1 MRLKRRIFFVINV
14 SEKGYLSVEKIDKVF
29 LLVKNHISDYF
40 QNFGKFFKRV
50 LLLFTQDYVE
60 TAMFILFCTII
71 TAATTS
77 LLKKLLIKAM
87 MLVSGVTYIAPVN
100 LKQVL
105 FNPLSIL
112 MMLVFAVIVTLMS
125 LFEIAG
131 LLHTFSVA
139 QAGCETNLTCMFMA
153 GFRACKKALNPRNWP
168 IMLFILVLFPL
179 TKILPL
185 SGSTFKLILPGF
197 VNQTI
202 DYTKWL
208 NVLYYVLYWV
218 LMLFLVIY
226 LFSINNFVLR
236 KESFFKSCTKSRK
249 LCKGH
254 VVEVLLNLLI
264 LTAILN
270 FAINSVSSII
280 VVNWEE
286 LMSFMRRTGNVVA
299 KSEAVGTYTYA
310 LRQILKSFVSPAIN
324 NAALTVLF
332 YKFLDDKTKKET
344 VSSEVHELKEYSM
357 KRTVAF
363 VVSLAVVS
371 LVIVGVITYRYAY
384 LFESVDRPLVCA
396 HRGDNVNAPENTMPA
411 FELAA
416 SENLKWIEL
425 DVHQTSDGV
434 IVCNHDS
441 TIKRVTGRNIAIH
454 DITYEDL
461 SKIELGSWMPGEYE
475 HVKIATLREALELA
489 KENGMSVQVE
499 LKGHPDDKNFE
510 ENVLEVINSTGMH
523 DDVMV
528 ICQDASRLERIMELD
543 PTITKGYCMVIAVGD
558 LNDIEYTDNITI
570 EESYVTP
577 ELVRAMHEKGI
588 KVFCWTVDLD
598 DTVQYLVSCD
608 VDVIGTDNPMLINN
622 ALDKADYSGGL
633 SRACHILMHMI
644 ANMDK

>member
-1 MRLKRRIFFVINV
+1 M
-14 SEKGYLSVEKIDKVF
+14 EKIDKVF
-29 LLVKNHISDYF
+29 AILKRHVADYF
-40 QNFGKFFKRV
+40 QGFGHFFKRV

-60 TAMFILFCTII
+60 TALFILFCTII
-71 TAATTS
+71 TASATS
-77 LLKKLLIKAM
+77 ILKKLLVKAM

-112 MMLVFAVIVTLMS
+112 MMLIFAVIVTLMS

-153 GFRACKKALNPRNWP
+153 GFRACKKALHPRNWP
-168 IMLFILVLFPL
+168 IMIFILVLFPL
-179 TKILPL
+179 TKLLPL

-208 NVLYYVLYWV
+208 NVLYIVLYWV
-218 LMLFLVIY
+218 LILFLAVYI
-226 LFSINNFVLR
+226 FSVNGFVLQ
-236 KESFFKSCTKSRK
+236 KDSFFKSCSKSRK

-254 VVEVLLNLLI
+254 VIEVLLNMFI
-264 LTAILN
+264 LTLILN
-270 FAINSVSSII
+270 FAINSVSSIL
-280 VVNWEE
+280 VVNSEE
-286 LMSFMRRTGNVVA
+286 LMSFLRRTGNVVA

-310 LRQILKSFVSPAIN
+310 LRQILKSFLSPAIN

-344 VSSEVHELKEYSM
+344 VSNEVHQLKQYSM

-363 VVSLAVVS
+363 VVSLAVLS
-371 LVIVGVITYRYAY
+371 LIIIGAMTYRYSY

-441 TIKRVTGRNIAIH
+441 TIKRVTGRNLAIH
-454 DITYEDL
+454 DVTYEEL
-461 SKIELGSWMPGEYE
+461 SRIELGPWMPGEYE
-475 HVKIATLREALELA
+475 HVHICTLREALELA
-489 KENGMSVQVE
+489 KENDMNVQVE
-499 LKGHPDDKNFE
+499 LKGHADDKNFE
-510 ENVLEVINSTGMH
+510 ENVLAVINETGMH
-523 DDVMV
+523 DNVMV
-528 ICQDASRLERIMELD
+528 ICQDASRLQRIMELD

-633 SRACHILMHMI
+633 ARAAHILMHMI

>member
-1 MRLKRRIFFVINV
+1 M
-14 SEKGYLSVEKIDKVF
+14 EKIDKVF
-29 LLVKNHISDYF
+29 MMLKRRVAEYF
-40 QNFGKFFKRV
+40 QGFGHFFKRV

-60 TAMFILFCTII
+60 TALFLLFCTII
-71 TAATTS
+71 TAASTS
-77 LLKKLLIKAM
+77 LLKKLLVKAM
-87 MLVSGVTYIAPVN
+87 MWVSGVTYIAPVN
-100 LKQVL
+100 LRQVL
-105 FNPLSIL
+105 LNPLSII
-112 MMLVFAVIVTLMS
+112 MMLIFAVIVTLMS

-139 QAGCETNLTCMFMA
+139 QAGRETNLTCMFMA
-153 GFRACKKALNPRNWP
+153 GFRACWKALNPRNWP
-168 IMLFILVLFPL
+168 IMIFILVLFPL
-179 TKILPL
+179 TKLLPL

-208 NVLYYVLYWV
+208 NVLYIVLYWV
-218 LMLFLVIY
+218 LILFLAVYI
-226 LFSINNFVLR
+226 FSVNGFVLQ
-236 KESFFKSCTKSRK
+236 KESFFKSCSKSRK

-254 VVEVLLNLLI
+254 VIEVLLNMFL

-270 FAINSVSSII
+270 FAINSVSSIL
-280 VVNWEE
+280 VVNGEE

-310 LRQILKSFVSPAIN
+310 LRQILKSFLSPAIN

-344 VSSEVHELKEYSM
+344 VSGEVHKLKEYSM

-371 LVIVGVITYRYAY
+371 LGIIGFMTYRYSY

-425 DVHQTSDGV
+425 DVHQTKDGV

-454 DITYEDL
+454 DATYEEL
-461 SKIELGSWMPGEYE
+461 SKIELGPWMPGEYE
-475 HVKIATLREALELA
+475 HVHICTLREALELA
-489 KENGMSVQVE
+489 KENDMNVQVE
-499 LKGHPDDKNFE
+499 LKGHASDKNFE
-510 ENVLEVINSTGMH
+510 ENVIAVINETGMH
-523 DDVMV
+523 DNVM
-528 ICQDASRLERIMELD
+528 IIAQDASRLQRVMEID

-558 LNDIEYTDNITI
+558 LYDIEYTDNITI

-633 SRACHILMHMI
+633 SRAAHILMHMI

>member
-1 MRLKRRIFFVINV
+1 MKRRIFIHIDRFPGKVIRM
-14 SEKGYLSVEKIDKVF
+14 EKIDKVF
-29 LLVKNHISDYF
+29 LILRRRITEYF
-40 QNFGKFFKRV
+40 QGFGRFFKRV

-60 TAMFILFCTII
+60 TALFILFCTII

-77 LLKKLLIKAM
+77 ILKKLLVKAM

-105 FNPLSIL
+105 LNPLSII
-112 MMLVFAVIVTLMS
+112 MMLLFAVIVTLMS

-139 QAGCETNLTCMFMA
+139 QAGRETNLTCMFMA
-153 GFRACKKALNPRNWP
+153 GFRACWKALNPRNWP
-168 IMLFILVLFPL
+168 IMVFILVLVPL
-179 TKILPL
+179 TKLLPL

-218 LMLFLVIY
+218 LILFLAVYI
-226 LFSINNFVLR
+226 FSINGFVLQ
-236 KESFFKSCTKSRK
+236 KESFFKSCSKSRK

-254 VVEVLLNLLI
+254 VIEVLLNMFLL
-264 LTAILN
+264 TVILN
-270 FAINSVSSII
+270 FVINSVSSII
-280 VVNWEE
+280 VVNGEE

-310 LRQILKSFVSPAIN
+310 LRQVLKSFLSPAIN

-371 LVIVGVITYRYAY
+371 LAIIGVMTYRYSY

-441 TIKRVTGRNIAIH
+441 TIKRVTGRNLAIH
-454 DITYEDL
+454 DVTYEDL
-461 SKIELGSWMPGEYE
+461 SKIELGPWMPGEYE
-475 HVKIATLREALELA
+475 HVHICTLREALELA
-489 KENGMSVQVE
+489 KENDMNVQVE
-499 LKGHPDDKNFE
+499 LKGHPADKNFE
-510 ENVLEVINSTGMH
+510 ENVIKVINETGMH
-523 DDVMV
+523 DNVM
-528 ICQDASRLERIMELD
+528 IIAQDASRLMRVMEID

-570 EESYVTP
+570 EETYVTP

-633 SRACHILMHMI
+633 SRAAHILMHMI

>member
-1 MRLKRRIFFVINV
+1 M
-14 SEKGYLSVEKIDKVF
+14 EKIDKVF
-29 LLVKNHISDYF
+29 LILRRRITEYF
-40 QNFGKFFKRV
+40 QGFGRFFKRV

-60 TAMFILFCTII
+60 TALFILFCTII

-77 LLKKLLIKAM
+77 ILKKLLVKAM

-105 FNPLSIL
+105 FNPLSII
-112 MMLVFAVIVTLMS
+112 MMLLFAVIVTLMS

-139 QAGCETNLTCMFMA
+139 QAGRETNLTCMFMA
-153 GFRACKKALNPRNWP
+153 GFRACWKALNPRNWP
-168 IMLFILVLFPL
+168 IMVFILVLVPL
-179 TKILPL
+179 TKLLPL

-218 LMLFLVIY
+218 LILFLAVYI
-226 LFSINNFVLR
+226 FSINGFVLQ
-236 KESFFKSCTKSRK
+236 KESFFKSCSKSRK

-254 VVEVLLNLLI
+254 VIEVLLNMFLLTI
-264 LTAILN
+264 ILN

-280 VVNWEE
+280 VVNGEE

-310 LRQILKSFVSPAIN
+310 LRQVLKSFLSPAIN

-371 LVIVGVITYRYAY
+371 LAIIGVMTYRYSY

-441 TIKRVTGRNIAIH
+441 TIKRVTGRNLAIH
-454 DITYEDL
+454 DVTYEDL
-461 SKIELGSWMPGEYE
+461 SKIELGPWMPGEYE
-475 HVKIATLREALELA
+475 HVHICTLREALELA
-489 KENGMSVQVE
+489 KENDMNVQVE
-499 LKGHPDDKNFE
+499 LKGHPADKNFE
-510 ENVLEVINSTGMH
+510 ENVIKVINETGMH
-523 DDVMV
+523 DNVM
-528 ICQDASRLERIMELD
+528 IIAQDASRLMRVMEID

-570 EESYVTP
+570 EETYVTP

-633 SRACHILMHMI
+633 SRAAHILMHMI

>member
-1 MRLKRRIFFVINV
+1 M
-14 SEKGYLSVEKIDKVF
+14 EKIDKVF
-29 LLVKNHISDYF
+29 LLLRKRIVEYF
-40 QNFGKFFKRV
+40 QGFGRFFKRV

-60 TAMFILFCTII
+60 TALFILFCTII

-77 LLKKLLIKAM
+77 LLKKLLVKAM

-100 LKQVL
+100 LTHVL
-105 FNPLSIL
+105 LNPLSII
-112 MMLVFAVIVTLMS
+112 MMLIFAVVVTLLS

-139 QAGCETNLTCMFMA
+139 QAGYETNLTCMFMA
-153 GFRACKKALNPRNWP
+153 GFRACRKALNPRNWP
-168 IMLFILVLFPL
+168 IMVFILVLVPL
-179 TKILPL
+179 TKLLPL

-218 LMLFLVIY
+218 LILFLAVYI
-226 LFSINNFVLR
+226 FSINGFVLQ
-236 KESFFKSCTKSRK
+236 KESFFKSCSKSRR

-254 VVEVLLNLLI
+254 VIEVIFNMFLL
-264 LTAILN
+264 TVILN
-270 FAINSVSSII
+270 FTINSISSIL
-280 VVNWEE
+280 VVNGEE
-286 LMSFMRRTGNVVA
+286 LMSFVRRTGNVVA

-310 LRQILKSFVSPAIN
+310 LRQILKSFLSPAIN

-344 VSSEVHELKEYSM
+344 VSGEVRELKQFSM

-363 VVSLAVVS
+363 VVSLAVAS
-371 LVIVGVITYRYAY
+371 GAIIGFMIYRYSY

-441 TIKRVTGRNIAIH
+441 TIKRVTGRNLAIH
-454 DITYEDL
+454 DVTYEDL
-461 SKIELGSWMPGEYE
+461 SKIELGPWMPGEYE
-475 HVKIATLREALELA
+475 HVHICTLREALELA
-489 KENGMSVQVE
+489 KENDMNVQVE
-499 LKGHPDDKNFE
+499 LEGHPDDKNFE
-510 ENVLEVINSTGMH
+510 ENVISVINETGMH
-523 DDVMV
+523 DNVM
-528 ICQDASRLERIMELD
+528 IIAQDASRLMRVMEID

-570 EESYVTP
+570 EETYVTP

-633 SRACHILMHMI
+633 SRAAHILMHMI

>member
-1 MRLKRRIFFVINV
+1 M
-14 SEKGYLSVEKIDKVF
+14 EKIDKVF
-29 LLVKNHISDYF
+29 LILRRRIAEYF
-40 QNFGKFFKRV
+40 QGFGRFFKRV

-60 TAMFILFCTII
+60 TALFILFCTII

-77 LLKKLLIKAM
+77 ILKKLLVKGM

-105 FNPLSIL
+105 LNPLSII
-112 MMLVFAVIVTLMS
+112 MMLLFAVIVTLMS

-139 QAGCETNLTCMFMA
+139 QAGRETNLTCMFMA
-153 GFRACKKALNPRNWP
+153 GFRACWKALNPRNWP
-168 IMLFILVLFPL
+168 IMVFILVLVPL
-179 TKILPL
+179 TKLLPL

-218 LMLFLVIY
+218 LILFLAVYI
-226 LFSINNFVLR
+226 FSINGFVLQ
-236 KESFFKSCTKSRK
+236 KESFFKSCSKSRK

-254 VVEVLLNLLI
+254 VIEVLLNMFLL
-264 LTAILN
+264 TVILN

-280 VVNWEE
+280 VVNGEE

-310 LRQILKSFVSPAIN
+310 LRQVLKSFLSPAIN

-332 YKFLDDKTKKET
+332 YKFLDDKTMKET
-344 VSSEVHELKEYSM
+344 VSSEVRELKQFSM

-371 LVIVGVITYRYAY
+371 LAIIGVMTYRYSY

-441 TIKRVTGRNIAIH
+441 TVKRVTGRNLAIH
-454 DITYEDL
+454 DVTYEDL
-461 SKIELGSWMPGEYE
+461 SKIELGPWMPGEYE
-475 HVKIATLREALELA
+475 HVHICTLKEALELA
-489 KENGMSVQVE
+489 KENDMNVQVE
-499 LKGHPDDKNFE
+499 LKGHPADKNFE
-510 ENVLEVINSTGMH
+510 ENVIKVINETGMH
-523 DDVMV
+523 DNVM
-528 ICQDASRLERIMELD
+528 IIAQDASRLMRVMEID

-570 EESYVTP
+570 EETYVTP

-633 SRACHILMHMI
+633 SRIAHILMHMI

>member
-1 MRLKRRIFFVINV
+1 M
-14 SEKGYLSVEKIDKVF
+14 EKIDKVF
-29 LLVKNHISDYF
+29 MILKRRVAELF
-40 QNFGKFFKRV
+40 QSFGQFFKRV

-60 TAMFILFCTII
+60 TALFIIFCTII
-71 TAATTS
+71 NAAATS
-77 LLKKLLIKAM
+77 LLKKLLVKAM
-87 MLVSGVTYIAPVN
+87 MLVSGETYIAPVN
-100 LKQVL
+100 LNKVL
-105 FNPLSIL
+105 LNPLSIL
-112 MMLVFAVIVTLMS
+112 MMLIFAVIVTLMS

-153 GFRACKKALNPRNWP
+153 GFRACWKALNPRNWP
-168 IMLFILVLFPL
+168 IMIFILVLFPL
-179 TKILPL
+179 TKLLPL
-185 SGSTFKLILPGF
+185 SGSTFKLVLPGF

-208 NVLYYVLYWV
+208 NILYIVLYWV
-218 LMLFLVIY
+218 LILFLAVYI
-226 LFSINNFVLR
+226 FSVNGFVLQ
-236 KESFFKSCTKSRK
+236 KESFFKSCSKSRK

-254 VVEVLLNLLI
+254 VIEVLFNMFLLTI
-264 LTAILN
+264 ILN
-270 FAINSVSSII
+270 FAINSISSIL
-280 VVNWEE
+280 VVNGEE
-286 LMSFMRRTGNVVA
+286 LMSFVRRTGNVVA

-310 LRQILKSFVSPAIN
+310 LRQVLKSFLSPAIN

-344 VSSEVHELKEYSM
+344 VSSEVHQLKNFSM
-357 KRTVAF
+357 KRTIAF
-363 VVSLAVVS
+363 VVSLAIVS
-371 LVIVGVITYRYAY
+371 LGIIGFMTYRYSY

-441 TIKRVTGRNIAIH
+441 TIKRVTGRNLAIH
-454 DITYEDL
+454 DVKYEDL
-461 SKIELGSWMPGEYE
+461 SKIELGPWMPGEYE
-475 HVKIATLREALELA
+475 HVHICTLREALELA
-489 KENGMSVQVE
+489 KENDMNVQVE
-499 LKGHPDDKNFE
+499 LKGHPADKNFE
-510 ENVLEVINSTGMH
+510 ENVLAVINETGMH
-523 DDVMV
+523 DNVMV
-528 ICQDASRLERIMELD
+528 IAQDASRLKRIMELD

-577 ELVRAMHEKGI
+577 ELVRAMHEQGI

-633 SRACHILMHMI
+633 SRAVHILMHMI
-644 ANMDK
+644 ATMDK

>member
-1 MRLKRRIFFVINV
+1 M
-14 SEKGYLSVEKIDKVF
+14 EKIDKVF
-29 LLVKNHISDYF
+29 LLLKNRIVEYF
-40 QNFGKFFKRV
+40 QGFGRFFKRV

-60 TAMFILFCTII
+60 TALFILFCTII

-77 LLKKLLIKAM
+77 ILKRLLVKAM

-100 LKQVL
+100 LTHVL
-105 FNPLSIL
+105 LNPLSII
-112 MMLVFAVIVTLMS
+112 MMLIFAVVVTLLS

-139 QAGCETNLTCMFMA
+139 QAGYETNLTCMFMA
-153 GFRACKKALNPRNWP
+153 GFRACRKALNPRNWP
-168 IMLFILVLFPL
+168 IMVFILVLVPL
-179 TKILPL
+179 TKLLPL

-218 LMLFLVIY
+218 LILFLAVYI
-226 LFSINNFVLR
+226 FSINGFVLQ
-236 KESFFKSCTKSRK
+236 KESFFKSCSKSRK

-254 VVEVLLNLLI
+254 VIEVIFNMFLL
-264 LTAILN
+264 TVILN
-270 FAINSVSSII
+270 FTINSISSIL
-280 VVNWEE
+280 VVNGEE
-286 LMSFMRRTGNVVA
+286 LMSFVRRTGNVVA

-310 LRQILKSFVSPAIN
+310 LRQILKSFLSPAIN

-332 YKFLDDKTKKET
+332 YKFMDDKTKKET
-344 VSSEVHELKEYSM
+344 VSAEVRELKHFSM

-371 LVIVGVITYRYAY
+371 VAIIGVMTYRYSY

-441 TIKRVTGRNIAIH
+441 TIKRVTGRNLAIH
-454 DITYEDL
+454 DVTYEDL
-461 SKIELGSWMPGEYE
+461 SKIELGPWMPGEYE
-475 HVKIATLREALELA
+475 HVHICTLREALELA
-489 KENGMSVQVE
+489 KENDMNVQVE
-499 LKGHPDDKNFE
+499 LKGHPADKNFE
-510 ENVLEVINSTGMH
+510 ENVINVINETGMH
-523 DDVMV
+523 DNVM
-528 ICQDASRLERIMELD
+528 IIAQDASRLMRVMEID

-570 EESYVTP
+570 EETYVTP

-633 SRACHILMHMI
+633 SRIAHILMHMI

>member
-1 MRLKRRIFFVINV
+1 M
-14 SEKGYLSVEKIDKVF
+14 EKIDKVF
-29 LLVKNHISDYF
+29 LILRRSIAEYF
-40 QNFGKFFKRV
+40 QGFGRFFKRV

-60 TAMFILFCTII
+60 TALFILFCTII

-77 LLKKLLIKAM
+77 ILKKLLVKAM

-105 FNPLSIL
+105 LNPLSII
-112 MMLVFAVIVTLMS
+112 MMLLFAVIVTLMS

-139 QAGCETNLTCMFMA
+139 QAGRETNLTCMFMA
-153 GFRACKKALNPRNWP
+153 GFRACWKALNPRNWQ
-168 IMLFILVLFPL
+168 IMVFILVLVPL
-179 TKILPL
+179 TKLLPL

-218 LMLFLVIY
+218 LILFLAVYI
-226 LFSINNFVLR
+226 FSINGFVLQ
-236 KESFFKSCTKSRK
+236 KESFFKSCSKSRK

-254 VVEVLLNLLI
+254 VIEVLLNMFLL
-264 LTAILN
+264 TVILN

-280 VVNWEE
+280 VVNGEE

-310 LRQILKSFVSPAIN
+310 LRQVLKSFLSPAIN

-371 LVIVGVITYRYAY
+371 LAIIGVMTYRYSY

-441 TIKRVTGRNIAIH
+441 TIKRVTGRNLAIH
-454 DITYEDL
+454 DVTYEDL
-461 SKIELGSWMPGEYE
+461 SKIELGPWMPGEYE
-475 HVKIATLREALELA
+475 HVHICTLREALELA
-489 KENGMSVQVE
+489 KENDMNVQVE
-499 LKGHPDDKNFE
+499 LKGHPADKNFE
-510 ENVLEVINSTGMH
+510 ENVIKVINETGMH
-523 DDVMV
+523 DNVM
-528 ICQDASRLERIMELD
+528 IIAQDASRLMRVMEID

-570 EESYVTP
+570 EETYVTP

-633 SRACHILMHMI
+633 SRAAHILMHMI

>member
-1 MRLKRRIFFVINV
+1 M
-14 SEKGYLSVEKIDKVF
+14 EKIDKVF
-29 LLVKNHISDYF
+29 LILRRRITEYF
-40 QNFGKFFKRV
+40 QGFGRFFKRV

-60 TAMFILFCTII
+60 TALFILFCTII

-77 LLKKLLIKAM
+77 ILKKLLVKAM

-105 FNPLSIL
+105 LNPLSII
-112 MMLVFAVIVTLMS
+112 MMLLFAVIVTLMS

-139 QAGCETNLTCMFMA
+139 RAGRETNLTCMFMA
-153 GFRACKKALNPRNWP
+153 GFRACWKALNPRNWP
-168 IMLFILVLFPL
+168 IMVFILVLVPL
-179 TKILPL
+179 TKLLPL

-218 LMLFLVIY
+218 LILFLAVYI
-226 LFSINNFVLR
+226 FSINGFVLQ
-236 KESFFKSCTKSRK
+236 KESFFKSCSKSRK

-254 VVEVLLNLLI
+254 VIEVLLNMFLL
-264 LTAILN
+264 TVILN
-270 FAINSVSSII
+270 FVINSVSSII
-280 VVNWEE
+280 VVNGEE

-310 LRQILKSFVSPAIN
+310 LRQVLKSFLSPAIN

-371 LVIVGVITYRYAY
+371 LAIIGVMTYRYSY

-441 TIKRVTGRNIAIH
+441 TIKRVTGRNLAIH
-454 DITYEDL
+454 DVTYEDL
-461 SKIELGSWMPGEYE
+461 SKIELGPWMPGEYE
-475 HVKIATLREALELA
+475 HVHICTLREALELA
-489 KENGMSVQVE
+489 KENDMNVQVE
-499 LKGHPDDKNFE
+499 LKGHPADKNFE
-510 ENVLEVINSTGMH
+510 ENVIKVINETGMH
-523 DDVMV
+523 DNVM
-528 ICQDASRLERIMELD
+528 IIAQDASRLMRVMEID

-570 EESYVTP
+570 EETYVTP

-633 SRACHILMHMI
+633 SRAAHILMHMI

>member
-1 MRLKRRIFFVINV
+1 MKRRIFIHIDRFPG
-14 SEKGYLSVEKIDKVF
+14 KGIRMEKIDKVF
-29 LLVKNHISDYF
+29 LILRRRITEYF
-40 QNFGKFFKRV
+40 QGFGRFFKRV

-60 TAMFILFCTII
+60 TALFILFCTII

-77 LLKKLLIKAM
+77 ILKKLLVKAM

-105 FNPLSIL
+105 LNPLSII
-112 MMLVFAVIVTLMS
+112 MMLLFAVIVTLMS

-139 QAGCETNLTCMFMA
+139 QAGRETNLTCMFMA
-153 GFRACKKALNPRNWP
+153 GFRACWKALNPRNWP
-168 IMLFILVLFPL
+168 IMVFILVLVPL
-179 TKILPL
+179 TKLLPL

-208 NVLYYVLYWV
+208 NILYYVLYWV
-218 LMLFLVIY
+218 LILFLAVYI
-226 LFSINNFVLR
+226 FSINGFVLQ
-236 KESFFKSCTKSRK
+236 KESFFKSCSKSRK

-254 VVEVLLNLLI
+254 VIEVLLNMFLL
-264 LTAILN
+264 TVILN

-280 VVNWEE
+280 VVNGEE

-310 LRQILKSFVSPAIN
+310 LRQVLKSFLSPAIN

-371 LVIVGVITYRYAY
+371 LAIIGVMTYRYSY

-441 TIKRVTGRNIAIH
+441 TIKRVTGRNLAIH
-454 DITYEDL
+454 DVTYEDL
-461 SKIELGSWMPGEYE
+461 SKIELGPWMPGEYE
-475 HVKIATLREALELA
+475 HVHICTLREALELA
-489 KENGMSVQVE
+489 KENDMNVQVE
-499 LKGHPDDKNFE
+499 LKGHPADKNFE
-510 ENVLEVINSTGMH
+510 ENVIKVINETGMH
-523 DDVMV
+523 DNVM
-528 ICQDASRLERIMELD
+528 IIAQDASRLMRVMEID

-570 EESYVTP
+570 EETYVTP

-633 SRACHILMHMI
+633 SRAAHILMHMI

>member
-1 MRLKRRIFFVINV
+1 M
-14 SEKGYLSVEKIDKVF
+14 EKIDKVF
-29 LLVKNHISDYF
+29 AILKRRVAEYF
-40 QNFGKFFKRV
+40 QGFGHFFKRV

-60 TAMFILFCTII
+60 TALFILFCTII
-71 TAATTS
+71 TASATS
-77 LLKKLLIKAM
+77 ILKKLLVKAM

-105 FNPLSIL
+105 LNPLSIL

-153 GFRACKKALNPRNWP
+153 GFRACKKALHPRNWP
-168 IMLFILVLFPL
+168 IMIFILVLFPL
-179 TKILPL
+179 TKLLPL

-208 NVLYYVLYWV
+208 NVLYIVLYWV
-218 LMLFLVIY
+218 LILFLAVYI
-226 LFSINNFVLR
+226 FSVNGFVLQ
-236 KESFFKSCTKSRK
+236 KDSFFKSCSKSRK

-254 VVEVLLNLLI
+254 VIEVLLNMFI
-264 LTAILN
+264 LTLILN
-270 FAINSVSSII
+270 FAINSVSSIL
-280 VVNWEE
+280 VVNSEE
-286 LMSFMRRTGNVVA
+286 LMSFLRRTGNVVA

-310 LRQILKSFVSPAIN
+310 LRQILKSFLSPAIN

-344 VSSEVHELKEYSM
+344 VSNEVHQLKQYSM

-363 VVSLAVVS
+363 VVSLAVLS
-371 LVIVGVITYRYAY
+371 IIIIGAMTYRYSY

-441 TIKRVTGRNIAIH
+441 TIKRVTGRNLAIH
-454 DITYEDL
+454 DITYEEL
-461 SKIELGSWMPGEYE
+461 SRIELGPWMPGEYE
-475 HVKIATLREALELA
+475 HVHICTLREALELA
-489 KENGMSVQVE
+489 KENDMNVQVE
-499 LKGHPDDKNFE
+499 LKGHADDKNFE
-510 ENVLEVINSTGMH
+510 ENVLAVINETGMH

-528 ICQDASRLERIMELD
+528 ICQDASRLQRIMELD

-633 SRACHILMHMI
+633 ARAAHILMHMI

>member
-1 MRLKRRIFFVINV
+1 M
-14 SEKGYLSVEKIDKVF
+14 EKIDKVF
-29 LLVKNHISDYF
+29 AILKRRVAEYF
-40 QNFGKFFKRV
+40 QGFGHFFKRV

-60 TAMFILFCTII
+60 TALFILFCTII
-71 TAATTS
+71 TASATS
-77 LLKKLLIKAM
+77 ILKKLLVKAM

-105 FNPLSIL
+105 LNPLSIL
-112 MMLVFAVIVTLMS
+112 MMLIFAVIVTLMS

-153 GFRACKKALNPRNWP
+153 GFRACKKALHPRNWP
-168 IMLFILVLFPL
+168 IMIFILVLFPL
-179 TKILPL
+179 TKLLPL

-208 NVLYYVLYWV
+208 NVLYIVLYWV
-218 LMLFLVIY
+218 LILFLAVYI
-226 LFSINNFVLR
+226 FSVNGFVLQ
-236 KESFFKSCTKSRK
+236 KDSFFKSCSKSRK

-254 VVEVLLNLLI
+254 VIEVLLNMFI
-264 LTAILN
+264 LTLILN
-270 FAINSVSSII
+270 FAINSVSSIL
-280 VVNWEE
+280 VVNSEE
-286 LMSFMRRTGNVVA
+286 LMSFLRRTGNVVA

-310 LRQILKSFVSPAIN
+310 LRQILKSFLSPAIN

-344 VSSEVHELKEYSM
+344 VSNEVHQLKQYSM

-363 VVSLAVVS
+363 VVSLAVLS
-371 LVIVGVITYRYAY
+371 LIIIGAMTYRYSY

-441 TIKRVTGRNIAIH
+441 TIKRVTGRNLAIH
-454 DITYEDL
+454 DITYEEL
-461 SKIELGSWMPGEYE
+461 SRIELGPWMPGEYE
-475 HVKIATLREALELA
+475 HVHICTLREALELA
-489 KENGMSVQVE
+489 KENDMNVQVE
-499 LKGHPDDKNFE
+499 LKGHADDKNFE
-510 ENVLEVINSTGMH
+510 ENVLAVINETGMH

-528 ICQDASRLERIMELD
+528 ICQDASRLQRIMELD

-633 SRACHILMHMI
+633 ARAAHILMHMI

>member
-1 MRLKRRIFFVINV
+1 MKRRIFIHIDRFPG
-14 SEKGYLSVEKIDKVF
+14 KGIRMEKIDKVF
-29 LLVKNHISDYF
+29 LILRRRITEYF
-40 QNFGKFFKRV
+40 QGFGRFFKRV

-60 TAMFILFCTII
+60 TALFILFCTII

-77 LLKKLLIKAM
+77 ILKKLLVKAM

-105 FNPLSIL
+105 LNPLSII
-112 MMLVFAVIVTLMS
+112 MMLLFAVIVTLMS

-139 QAGCETNLTCMFMA
+139 QAGRETNLTCMFMA
-153 GFRACKKALNPRNWP
+153 GFRACWKALNPRNWP
-168 IMLFILVLFPL
+168 IMVFILVLVPL
-179 TKILPL
+179 TKLLPL

-218 LMLFLVIY
+218 LILFLAVYI
-226 LFSINNFVLR
+226 FSINGFVLQ
-236 KESFFKSCTKSRK
+236 KESFFKSCSKSRK

-254 VVEVLLNLLI
+254 VIEVLLNMFLL
-264 LTAILN
+264 TVILN
-270 FAINSVSSII
+270 FVINSVSSII
-280 VVNWEE
+280 VVNGEE

-310 LRQILKSFVSPAIN
+310 LRQVLKSFLSPAIN

-371 LVIVGVITYRYAY
+371 LAIIGVMTYRYSY

-441 TIKRVTGRNIAIH
+441 TIKRVTGRNLAIH
-454 DITYEDL
+454 DVTYEDL
-461 SKIELGSWMPGEYE
+461 SKIELGPWMPGEYE
-475 HVKIATLREALELA
+475 HVHICTLREALELA
-489 KENGMSVQVE
+489 KENDMNVQVE
-499 LKGHPDDKNFE
+499 LKGHPADKNFE
-510 ENVLEVINSTGMH
+510 ENVIKVINETGMH
-523 DDVMV
+523 DNVM
-528 ICQDASRLERIMELD
+528 IIAQDASRLMRVMEID

-570 EESYVTP
+570 EETYVTP

-633 SRACHILMHMI
+633 SRAAHILMHMI

>member
-1 MRLKRRIFFVINV
+1 M
-14 SEKGYLSVEKIDKVF
+14 EKIDKVF
-29 LLVKNHISDYF
+29 LILRRSIAEYF
-40 QNFGKFFKRV
+40 QGFGRFFKRV

-60 TAMFILFCTII
+60 TALFILFCTII

-77 LLKKLLIKAM
+77 ILKKLLVKAM

-105 FNPLSIL
+105 LNPLSII
-112 MMLVFAVIVTLMS
+112 MMLLFAVIVTLMS

-139 QAGCETNLTCMFMA
+139 QAGRETNLTCMFMA
-153 GFRACKKALNPRNWP
+153 GFRACWKALNPRNWP
-168 IMLFILVLFPL
+168 IMVFILVLVPL
-179 TKILPL
+179 TKLLPL

-218 LMLFLVIY
+218 LILFLAVYI
-226 LFSINNFVLR
+226 FSINGFVLQ
-236 KESFFKSCTKSRK
+236 KESFFKSCSKSRK

-254 VVEVLLNLLI
+254 VIEVLLNMFLL
-264 LTAILN
+264 TVILN
-270 FAINSVSSII
+270 FTINSVSSII
-280 VVNWEE
+280 VVNGEE

-310 LRQILKSFVSPAIN
+310 LRQVLKSFLSPAIN

-357 KRTVAF
+357 TRTVAF

-371 LVIVGVITYRYAY
+371 LAIIGVMTYRYSY

-441 TIKRVTGRNIAIH
+441 TIKRVTGRNLAIH
-454 DITYEDL
+454 DVTYEDL
-461 SKIELGSWMPGEYE
+461 SKIELGPWMPGEYE
-475 HVKIATLREALELA
+475 HVHICTLREALELA
-489 KENGMSVQVE
+489 KENDMNVQVE
-499 LKGHPDDKNFE
+499 LKGHPADKNFE
-510 ENVLEVINSTGMH
+510 ENVIKVINETGMH
-523 DDVMV
+523 DNVM
-528 ICQDASRLERIMELD
+528 IIAQDASRLMRVMEID

-570 EESYVTP
+570 EETYVTP

-633 SRACHILMHMI
+633 SRAAHILMHMI

>member
-1 MRLKRRIFFVINV
+1 M
-14 SEKGYLSVEKIDKVF
+14 EKIDKVF
-29 LLVKNHISDYF
+29 LILRRRIIEYF
-40 QNFGKFFKRV
+40 QGFGRFFKRV

-60 TAMFILFCTII
+60 TALFILFCTII

-77 LLKKLLIKAM
+77 ILKKLLVKGM

-105 FNPLSIL
+105 LNPLSII
-112 MMLVFAVIVTLMS
+112 MMLLFAVIVTLMS

-139 QAGCETNLTCMFMA
+139 QAGRETNLTCMFMA
-153 GFRACKKALNPRNWP
+153 GFRACWKALNPRNWP
-168 IMLFILVLFPL
+168 IMVFILVLVPL
-179 TKILPL
+179 TKLLPL

-218 LMLFLVIY
+218 LILFLAVYI
-226 LFSINNFVLR
+226 FSINGFVLQ
-236 KESFFKSCTKSRK
+236 KESFFKSCSKSRK

-254 VVEVLLNLLI
+254 VIEVLLNMFLL
-264 LTAILN
+264 TVILN

-280 VVNWEE
+280 VVNGEE

-310 LRQILKSFVSPAIN
+310 LRQVLKSFLSPAIN

-332 YKFLDDKTKKET
+332 YKFLDDKTMKET
-344 VSSEVHELKEYSM
+344 VSSEVRELKQFSM

-371 LVIVGVITYRYAY
+371 LAIIGVMTYRYSY

-441 TIKRVTGRNIAIH
+441 TIKRVTGRNLAIH
-454 DITYEDL
+454 DVTYEDL
-461 SKIELGSWMPGEYE
+461 SKIELGPWMPGEYE
-475 HVKIATLREALELA
+475 HVHICTLKEALELA
-489 KENGMSVQVE
+489 KENDMNVQVE
-499 LKGHPDDKNFE
+499 LKGHPADKNFE
-510 ENVLEVINSTGMH
+510 ENVIKVINETGMH
-523 DDVMV
+523 DNVM
-528 ICQDASRLERIMELD
+528 IIAQDASRLMRVMEID

-570 EESYVTP
+570 EETYVTP

-633 SRACHILMHMI
+633 SRIAHILMHMI

>member
-1 MRLKRRIFFVINV
+1 MKRRIFIHIDRFPG
-14 SEKGYLSVEKIDKVF
+14 KGIRMEKIDKVF
-29 LLVKNHISDYF
+29 LILRRRITEYF
-40 QNFGKFFKRV
+40 QGFGRFFKRV

-60 TAMFILFCTII
+60 TALFILFCTII

-77 LLKKLLIKAM
+77 ILKKLLVKAM

-105 FNPLSIL
+105 LNPLSII
-112 MMLVFAVIVTLMS
+112 MMLLFAVIVTLMS

-139 QAGCETNLTCMFMA
+139 QAGRETNLTCMFMA
-153 GFRACKKALNPRNWP
+153 GFRACWKALNPRNWP
-168 IMLFILVLFPL
+168 IMVFILVLVPL
-179 TKILPL
+179 TKLLPL

-218 LMLFLVIY
+218 LILFLAVYI
-226 LFSINNFVLR
+226 FSINGFVLQ
-236 KESFFKSCTKSRK
+236 KESFFKSCSKSRK
-249 LCKGH
+249 ICKGH
-254 VVEVLLNLLI
+254 VIEVLLNMFLL
-264 LTAILN
+264 TVILN

-280 VVNWEE
+280 VVNGEE

-310 LRQILKSFVSPAIN
+310 LRQVLKSFLSPAIN

-371 LVIVGVITYRYAY
+371 LAIIGVMTYRYSY

-441 TIKRVTGRNIAIH
+441 TIKRVTGRNLAIH
-454 DITYEDL
+454 DVTYEDL
-461 SKIELGSWMPGEYE
+461 SKIELGPWMPGEYE
-475 HVKIATLREALELA
+475 HVHICTLREALELA
-489 KENGMSVQVE
+489 KENDMNVQVE
-499 LKGHPDDKNFE
+499 LKGHPADKNFE
-510 ENVLEVINSTGMH
+510 ENVIKVINETGMH
-523 DDVMV
+523 DNVM
-528 ICQDASRLERIMELD
+528 IIAQDASRLMRVMEID
-543 PTITKGYCMVIAVGD
+543 PTITKGYCMVFAVGD

-570 EESYVTP
+570 EETYVTP

-633 SRACHILMHMI
+633 SRAAHILMHMI

>member
-1 MRLKRRIFFVINV
+1 MKRRIFIHIDRFPG
-14 SEKGYLSVEKIDKVF
+14 KGIRMEKIDKVF
-29 LLVKNHISDYF
+29 LILRRRITEYF
-40 QNFGKFFKRV
+40 QGFGRFFKRV

-60 TAMFILFCTII
+60 TALFILFCTII

-77 LLKKLLIKAM
+77 ILKKLLVKAM

-105 FNPLSIL
+105 LNPLSII
-112 MMLVFAVIVTLMS
+112 MMLLFAVIVTLMS

-139 QAGCETNLTCMFMA
+139 QAGRETNLTCMFMA
-153 GFRACKKALNPRNWP
+153 GFRACWKALNPRNWP
-168 IMLFILVLFPL
+168 IMVFILVLVPL
-179 TKILPL
+179 TKLLPL

-218 LMLFLVIY
+218 LILFLAVYI
-226 LFSINNFVLR
+226 FSINGFVLQ
-236 KESFFKSCTKSRK
+236 KESFFKSCSKSRK

-254 VVEVLLNLLI
+254 VIEVLLNMFLL
-264 LTAILN
+264 TVILN

-280 VVNWEE
+280 VVNGEE

-310 LRQILKSFVSPAIN
+310 LRQVLKSFLSPAIN

-371 LVIVGVITYRYAY
+371 LAIIGVMTYRYSY

-441 TIKRVTGRNIAIH
+441 TIKRVTGRNLAIH
-454 DITYEDL
+454 DVTYEDL
-461 SKIELGSWMPGEYE
+461 SKIELGPWMPGEYE
-475 HVKIATLREALELA
+475 HVDIWTLREALELA
-489 KENGMSVQVE
+489 KENDMNVQVE
-499 LKGHPDDKNFE
+499 LKGHPADKNFE
-510 ENVLEVINSTGMH
+510 ENVIKVINETGMH
-523 DDVMV
+523 DNVM
-528 ICQDASRLERIMELD
+528 IIAQDASRLMRVMEID

-570 EESYVTP
+570 EETYVTP

-633 SRACHILMHMI
+633 SRAAHILMHMI

>member
-1 MRLKRRIFFVINV
+1 MKRRIFIHIDRFPG
-14 SEKGYLSVEKIDKVF
+14 KGIRMEKIDKVF
-29 LLVKNHISDYF
+29 LILRRRITEYF
-40 QNFGKFFKRV
+40 QGFGRFFKRV

-60 TAMFILFCTII
+60 TALFILFCTII

-77 LLKKLLIKAM
+77 ILKKLLVKAM

-105 FNPLSIL
+105 LNPLSII
-112 MMLVFAVIVTLMS
+112 MMLLFAVIVTLMS

-139 QAGCETNLTCMFMA
+139 QAGRETNLTCMFMA
-153 GFRACKKALNPRNWP
+153 GFRACWKALNPRNWP
-168 IMLFILVLFPL
+168 IMVFILVLVPL
-179 TKILPL
+179 TKLLPL

-218 LMLFLVIY
+218 LILFLAVYI
-226 LFSINNFVLR
+226 FSINGFVLQ
-236 KESFFKSCTKSRK
+236 KESFFKSCSKSRK

-254 VVEVLLNLLI
+254 VIEVLLNMFLL
-264 LTAILN
+264 TVILN

-280 VVNWEE
+280 VVNGEE

-310 LRQILKSFVSPAIN
+310 LRQVLKSFLSPAIN

-371 LVIVGVITYRYAY
+371 LAIIGVMTYRYSY

-441 TIKRVTGRNIAIH
+441 TIKRVTGRNLAIH
-454 DITYEDL
+454 DVTYEDL
-461 SKIELGSWMPGEYE
+461 SKIELGPWMPGEYE
-475 HVKIATLREALELA
+475 HVHICTLREALELA
-489 KENGMSVQVE
+489 KENDMNVQVE
-499 LKGHPDDKNFE
+499 LKGHPADKNFE
-510 ENVLEVINSTGMH
+510 ENVIKVINETGMH
-523 DDVMV
+523 DNVM
-528 ICQDASRLERIMELD
+528 IIAQDASRLLRVMEID

-570 EESYVTP
+570 EETYVTP

-633 SRACHILMHMI
+633 SRAAHILMHMI

>member
-1 MRLKRRIFFVINV
+1 MR
-14 SEKGYLSVEKIDKVF
+14 KGLIRVEKIDKVF
-29 LLVKNHISDYF
+29 LLIRKRVAEYF
-40 QNFGKFFKRV
+40 QSFGHFFKRV

-60 TAMFILFCTII
+60 TALFILFCTII

-77 LLKKLLIKAM
+77 LLKKVLVKAM
-87 MLVSGVTYIAPVN
+87 MWVSGVTYIAPVN

-105 FNPLSIL
+105 LNPLSII
-112 MMLVFAVIVTLMS
+112 MMLIFAVIVTLMS

-139 QAGCETNLTCMFMA
+139 QAGRETNLTCMFMA
-153 GFRACKKALNPRNWP
+153 GFRACWKALNPRNWP
-168 IMLFILVLFPL
+168 IMIFILVLFPL
-179 TKILPL
+179 TKLLPL

-208 NVLYYVLYWV
+208 NILYIVLYWV
-218 LMLFLVIY
+218 LILFLAVYI
-226 LFSINNFVLR
+226 FSVNGFVLQ
-236 KESFFKSCTKSRK
+236 KESFFKSCSKSRK

-254 VVEVLLNLLI
+254 VIEVLLNMFLL
-264 LTAILN
+264 TVILN
-270 FAINSVSSII
+270 FAINSISSIL
-280 VVNWEE
+280 VVNGEE

-310 LRQILKSFVSPAIN
+310 LRQILKSFLSPAIN

-344 VSSEVHELKEYSM
+344 VSGEVHKLKEYSM

-371 LVIVGVITYRYAY
+371 LGIIGFMTYRYSY

-454 DITYEDL
+454 DATYEEL
-461 SKIELGSWMPGEYE
+461 SKIELGPWMPGEFE
-475 HVKIATLREALELA
+475 HVHICTLREALELA
-489 KENGMSVQVE
+489 KENDMNVQVE
-499 LKGHPDDKNFE
+499 LKGHANDKNFE
-510 ENVLEVINSTGMH
+510 ENVIAVINETGMH
-523 DDVMV
+523 DNVM
-528 ICQDASRLERIMELD
+528 IIAQDASRLQRVMEID

-633 SRACHILMHMI
+633 SRAAHILMHMI

>member
-1 MRLKRRIFFVINV
+1 M
-14 SEKGYLSVEKIDKVF
+14 EKIDKVF
-29 LLVKNHISDYF
+29 MILKRRVSELF
-40 QNFGKFFKRV
+40 QSFGQFFKRV

-60 TAMFILFCTII
+60 TALFIIFCTII
-71 TAATTS
+71 NAAATS
-77 LLKKLLIKAM
+77 LLKKLLVKAM
-87 MLVSGVTYIAPVN
+87 MLVSGETYIAPVN
-100 LKQVL
+100 LNKVL
-105 FNPLSIL
+105 LNPLSII
-112 MMLVFAVIVTLMS
+112 MMLIFAVIVTLMS

-153 GFRACKKALNPRNWP
+153 GFRACWKALNPRNWP
-168 IMLFILVLFPL
+168 IMIFILVLFPL
-179 TKILPL
+179 TKLLPL
-185 SGSTFKLILPGF
+185 SGSTFKLVLPGF

-208 NVLYYVLYWV
+208 NILYIFLYWV
-218 LMLFLVIY
+218 LILFLAVYI
-226 LFSINNFVLR
+226 FSVNGFVLQ
-236 KESFFKSCTKSRK
+236 KESFFKSCSKSRK

-254 VVEVLLNLLI
+254 VIEVLFNMFLL
-264 LTAILN
+264 TVILN
-270 FAINSVSSII
+270 FAINSISSIL
-280 VVNWEE
+280 VVNGEE
-286 LMSFMRRTGNVVA
+286 LMSFVRRTGNVVA

-310 LRQILKSFVSPAIN
+310 LRQVLKSFLSPAIN

-344 VSSEVHELKEYSM
+344 VSSEVHQLKNFSM
-357 KRTVAF
+357 KRTIAF
-363 VVSLAVVS
+363 VVSLAFVS
-371 LVIVGVITYRYAY
+371 LGIIGFMTYRYSY

-441 TIKRVTGRNIAIH
+441 TIKRVTGRNLAIH
-454 DITYEDL
+454 DVTYEDL
-461 SKIELGSWMPGEYE
+461 SKIELGPWMPGEYE
-475 HVKIATLREALELA
+475 HVHICTLREALELA
-489 KENGMSVQVE
+489 KENDMNVQVE
-499 LKGHPDDKNFE
+499 LKGHPADKNFE
-510 ENVLEVINSTGMH
+510 ENVLAVINETGMH
-523 DDVMV
+523 DNVMV
-528 ICQDASRLERIMELD
+528 IAQDASRLKRIMELD

-633 SRACHILMHMI
+633 SRAVHILMHMI
-644 ANMDK
+644 ATMDK

>member
-1 MRLKRRIFFVINV
+1 M
-14 SEKGYLSVEKIDKVF
+14 EKIDKVF
-29 LLVKNHISDYF
+29 LLLKNRIVEYF
-40 QNFGKFFKRV
+40 QGFGRFFKRV

-60 TAMFILFCTII
+60 TALFILFCTII

-77 LLKKLLIKAM
+77 ILKRLLVKAM

-100 LKQVL
+100 LTHVL
-105 FNPLSIL
+105 LNPLSII
-112 MMLVFAVIVTLMS
+112 MMLIFAVVVTLLS

-139 QAGCETNLTCMFMA
+139 QAGYETNLTCMFMA
-153 GFRACKKALNPRNWP
+153 GFRACRKALNPRNWP
-168 IMLFILVLFPL
+168 IMVFILVLVPL
-179 TKILPL
+179 TKLLPL

-218 LMLFLVIY
+218 LILFLAVYI
-226 LFSINNFVLR
+226 FSINGFVLQ
-236 KESFFKSCTKSRK
+236 KESFFKSCSKSRK

-254 VVEVLLNLLI
+254 VIEVIFNMFLL
-264 LTAILN
+264 TVILN
-270 FAINSVSSII
+270 FTINSISSIL
-280 VVNWEE
+280 VVNGEE
-286 LMSFMRRTGNVVA
+286 LMSFVRRTGNVVA

-310 LRQILKSFVSPAIN
+310 LRQILKSFLSPAIN

-332 YKFLDDKTKKET
+332 YKFMDDKTKKET
-344 VSSEVHELKEYSM
+344 VSAEVRELKHFSM

-371 LVIVGVITYRYAY
+371 IAIIGVMTYRYSY

-441 TIKRVTGRNIAIH
+441 SIKRVTGRNLAIH
-454 DITYEDL
+454 DVTYEDL
-461 SKIELGSWMPGEYE
+461 TKIELGPWMPGEYE
-475 HVKIATLREALELA
+475 HVHICTLREALELA
-489 KENGMSVQVE
+489 KENDMNVQVE
-499 LKGHPDDKNFE
+499 LKGHPADKNFE
-510 ENVLEVINSTGMH
+510 ENVINVINETGMH
-523 DDVMV
+523 DNVM
-528 ICQDASRLERIMELD
+528 IIAQDASRLMRVMEID

-570 EESYVTP
+570 EETYVTP

-588 KVFCWTVDLD
+588 KVFCWTVDID

-633 SRACHILMHMI
+633 SRIAHILMHMI

>member
-1 MRLKRRIFFVINV
+1 M
-14 SEKGYLSVEKIDKVF
+14 EKIDKVF
-29 LLVKNHISDYF
+29 LLLKNRIVEYF
-40 QNFGKFFKRV
+40 QGFGRFFKRV

-60 TAMFILFCTII
+60 TALFILFCTII

-77 LLKKLLIKAM
+77 ILKRLLVKAM

-100 LKQVL
+100 LTHVL
-105 FNPLSIL
+105 LNPLSII
-112 MMLVFAVIVTLMS
+112 MMLIFAVVVTLLS

-139 QAGCETNLTCMFMA
+139 QAGYETNLTCMFMA
-153 GFRACKKALNPRNWP
+153 GFRACRKALNPRNWP
-168 IMLFILVLFPL
+168 IMVFILVLVPL
-179 TKILPL
+179 TKLLPL

-218 LMLFLVIY
+218 LILFLAVYI
-226 LFSINNFVLR
+226 FSINGFVLQ
-236 KESFFKSCTKSRK
+236 KESFFKSCSKSRK

-254 VVEVLLNLLI
+254 VIEVIFNMFLL
-264 LTAILN
+264 TVILN
-270 FAINSVSSII
+270 FTINSISSIL
-280 VVNWEE
+280 VVNGEE
-286 LMSFMRRTGNVVA
+286 LMSFVRRTGNVVA

-310 LRQILKSFVSPAIN
+310 LRQILKSFLSPAIN

-332 YKFLDDKTKKET
+332 YKFMDDKTKKET
-344 VSSEVHELKEYSM
+344 VSAEVRELKHFSM

-371 LVIVGVITYRYAY
+371 VAIIGVMTYRYSY

-441 TIKRVTGRNIAIH
+441 SIKRVTGRNLAIH
-454 DITYEDL
+454 DVTYEDL
-461 SKIELGSWMPGEYE
+461 SKIELGPWMPGEYE
-475 HVKIATLREALELA
+475 HVHICTLREALELA
-489 KENGMSVQVE
+489 KENDMNVQVE
-499 LKGHPDDKNFE
+499 LKGHPADKNFE
-510 ENVLEVINSTGMH
+510 ENVINVINETGMH
-523 DDVMV
+523 DNVM
-528 ICQDASRLERIMELD
+528 IIAQDASRLMRVMEID

-570 EESYVTP
+570 EETYVTP

-633 SRACHILMHMI
+633 SRIAHILMHMI

>member
-1 MRLKRRIFFVINV
+1 M
-14 SEKGYLSVEKIDKVF
+14 EKIDKVF
-29 LLVKNHISDYF
+29 AILKRHVADYF
-40 QNFGKFFKRV
+40 QGFGHFFKRV

-60 TAMFILFCTII
+60 TALFILFCTII
-71 TAATTS
+71 TASATS
-77 LLKKLLIKAM
+77 ILKKLLVKAM

-112 MMLVFAVIVTLMS
+112 MMLIFAVIVTLMS

-153 GFRACKKALNPRNWP
+153 GFRACKKALHPRNWP
-168 IMLFILVLFPL
+168 IMIFILVLFPL
-179 TKILPL
+179 TKLLPL
-185 SGSTFKLILPGF
+185 SGSTFKIILPGF

-208 NVLYYVLYWV
+208 NVLYIVLYWV
-218 LMLFLVIY
+218 LILFLAVYI
-226 LFSINNFVLR
+226 FSVNGFVLQ
-236 KESFFKSCTKSRK
+236 KDSFFKSCSKSRK

-254 VVEVLLNLLI
+254 VIEVLLNMFI
-264 LTAILN
+264 LTLILN
-270 FAINSVSSII
+270 FAINSVSSIL
-280 VVNWEE
+280 VVNSEE
-286 LMSFMRRTGNVVA
+286 LMSFLRRTGNVVA

-310 LRQILKSFVSPAIN
+310 LRQILKSFLSPAIN

-344 VSSEVHELKEYSM
+344 VSNEVHQLKQYSM

-363 VVSLAVVS
+363 VVSLAVLS
-371 LVIVGVITYRYAY
+371 LIIIGAMTYRYSY

-441 TIKRVTGRNIAIH
+441 TIKRVTGRNLAIH
-454 DITYEDL
+454 DITYEEL
-461 SKIELGSWMPGEYE
+461 SRIELGPWMPGEYE
-475 HVKIATLREALELA
+475 HVHICTLREALELA
-489 KENGMSVQVE
+489 KENDMNVQVE
-499 LKGHPDDKNFE
+499 LKGHADDKNFE
-510 ENVLEVINSTGMH
+510 ENVLTVINETGMH

-528 ICQDASRLERIMELD
+528 ICQDASRLQRIMELD

-633 SRACHILMHMI
+633 ARAAHILMHMI

>member
-1 MRLKRRIFFVINV
+1 L
-14 SEKGYLSVEKIDKVF
+14 EKIDKVF
-29 LLVKNHISDYF
+29 MILKRRVAELF
-40 QNFGKFFKRV
+40 QSFGQFFKRV

-60 TAMFILFCTII
+60 TALFIIFCTII
-71 TAATTS
+71 NAAATS
-77 LLKKLLIKAM
+77 LLKKLLVKAM
-87 MLVSGVTYIAPVN
+87 MLVSGETYIAPVN
-100 LKQVL
+100 LNKVL
-105 FNPLSIL
+105 LNPLSII
-112 MMLVFAVIVTLMS
+112 MMLIFAVIVTLMS

-153 GFRACKKALNPRNWP
+153 GFRACWKALNPRNWP
-168 IMLFILVLFPL
+168 IMIFILVLFPL
-179 TKILPL
+179 TKLLPL
-185 SGSTFKLILPGF
+185 SGSTFKLVLPGF

-208 NVLYYVLYWV
+208 NILYIVLYWV
-218 LMLFLVIY
+218 LILFLAVYI
-226 LFSINNFVLR
+226 FSVNGFVLQ
-236 KESFFKSCTKSRK
+236 KESFFKSCSKSRK

-254 VVEVLLNLLI
+254 VIEVLFNMFLL
-264 LTAILN
+264 TVILN
-270 FAINSVSSII
+270 FAINSISSIL
-280 VVNWEE
+280 VVNGEE
-286 LMSFMRRTGNVVA
+286 LMSFVRRTGNVVA

-310 LRQILKSFVSPAIN
+310 LRQVLKSFLSPAIN

-344 VSSEVHELKEYSM
+344 VSSEVHQLKNFSM
-357 KRTVAF
+357 KRTIAF
-363 VVSLAVVS
+363 VVSLAIVS
-371 LVIVGVITYRYAY
+371 LGIIGFMTYRYSY

-441 TIKRVTGRNIAIH
+441 TIKRVTGRNLAIH
-454 DITYEDL
+454 DVTYEEL
-461 SKIELGSWMPGEYE
+461 SKIELGPWMPGEFE
-475 HVKIATLREALELA
+475 HVHICTLREALELA
-489 KENGMSVQVE
+489 KENDMNVQVE
-499 LKGHPDDKNFE
+499 LKGHAADKNFE
-510 ENVLEVINSTGMH
+510 ENVLEVINATGMH
-523 DDVMV
+523 DNVMV
-528 ICQDASRLERIMELD
+528 IAQDASRLQRIMELD

-633 SRACHILMHMI
+633 SRAVHILMHMI
-644 ANMDK
+644 ATMDK

>member
-1 MRLKRRIFFVINV
+1 M
-14 SEKGYLSVEKIDKVF
+14 EKIDKVF
-29 LLVKNHISDYF
+29 LILRRRITEYF
-40 QNFGKFFKRV
+40 QGFGRFFKRV

-60 TAMFILFCTII
+60 TALFILFCTII

-77 LLKKLLIKAM
+77 ILKKLLVKAM

-105 FNPLSIL
+105 LNPLSII
-112 MMLVFAVIVTLMS
+112 MMLLFAVIVTLMS

-139 QAGCETNLTCMFMA
+139 QAGRETNLTCMFMA
-153 GFRACKKALNPRNWP
+153 GFRACWKALNPRNWP
-168 IMLFILVLFPL
+168 IMVFILVLVPL
-179 TKILPL
+179 TKLLPL

-218 LMLFLVIY
+218 LILFLAVYI
-226 LFSINNFVLR
+226 FSINGFVLQ
-236 KESFFKSCTKSRK
+236 KESFFKSCSKSRK

-254 VVEVLLNLLI
+254 VIEVLLNMFLL
-264 LTAILN
+264 TVILN

-280 VVNWEE
+280 VVNGEE

-310 LRQILKSFVSPAIN
+310 LRQVLKSFLSPAIN

-371 LVIVGVITYRYAY
+371 LAIIGVMTYRYSY

-441 TIKRVTGRNIAIH
+441 TIKRVTGRNLAIH
-454 DITYEDL
+454 DVTYEDL
-461 SKIELGSWMPGEYE
+461 SKIELGPWMPGEYE
-475 HVKIATLREALELA
+475 HVHICTLREALELA
-489 KENGMSVQVE
+489 KENDMNVQIE
-499 LKGHPDDKNFE
+499 LKGHPADKNFE
-510 ENVLEVINSTGMH
+510 ENVIKVINETGMH
-523 DDVMV
+523 DNVM
-528 ICQDASRLERIMELD
+528 IIAQDASRLMRVMEID

-570 EESYVTP
+570 EETYVTP

-633 SRACHILMHMI
+633 SRAAHILMHMI

>member
-1 MRLKRRIFFVINV
+1 M
-14 SEKGYLSVEKIDKVF
+14 EKIDKVF
-29 LLVKNHISDYF
+29 LLLKNRIVEYF
-40 QNFGKFFKRV
+40 QGFGRFFKRV

-60 TAMFILFCTII
+60 TALFILFCTII

-77 LLKKLLIKAM
+77 ILKRLLVKAM

-100 LKQVL
+100 LTHVL
-105 FNPLSIL
+105 LNPLSII
-112 MMLVFAVIVTLMS
+112 MMLIFAVVVTLLS

-139 QAGCETNLTCMFMA
+139 QAGYETNLTCMFMA
-153 GFRACKKALNPRNWP
+153 GFRACRKALNPRNWP
-168 IMLFILVLFPL
+168 IMVFILVLVPL
-179 TKILPL
+179 TKLLPL

-218 LMLFLVIY
+218 LILFLAVYI
-226 LFSINNFVLR
+226 FSINGFVLQ
-236 KESFFKSCTKSRK
+236 KESFFKSCSKSRK

-254 VVEVLLNLLI
+254 VIEVIFNMFLL
-264 LTAILN
+264 TVILN
-270 FAINSVSSII
+270 FTINSISSIL
-280 VVNWEE
+280 VVNGEE
-286 LMSFMRRTGNVVA
+286 LMSFVRRTGNVVA

-310 LRQILKSFVSPAIN
+310 LRQILKSFLSPAIN

-332 YKFLDDKTKKET
+332 YKFMDDKTKKET
-344 VSSEVHELKEYSM
+344 VSAEVRELKHFSM

-371 LVIVGVITYRYAY
+371 IAIIGVMTYRYSY

-441 TIKRVTGRNIAIH
+441 TIKRVTGRNLAIH
-454 DITYEDL
+454 DVTYEDL
-461 SKIELGSWMPGEYE
+461 SKIELGPWMPGEYE
-475 HVKIATLREALELA
+475 HVHICTLREALELA
-489 KENGMSVQVE
+489 KENDMNVQVE
-499 LKGHPDDKNFE
+499 LKGHPADKNFE
-510 ENVLEVINSTGMH
+510 ENVINVINETGMH
-523 DDVMV
+523 DNVM
-528 ICQDASRLERIMELD
+528 IIAQDASRLMRVMEID

-570 EESYVTP
+570 EETYVTP

-633 SRACHILMHMI
+633 SRIAHILMHMI

>member
-1 MRLKRRIFFVINV
+1 MKRRIFIHIDRFPG
-14 SEKGYLSVEKIDKVF
+14 KGIRMEKIDKVF
-29 LLVKNHISDYF
+29 LILRRRIIEYF
-40 QNFGKFFKRV
+40 QGFGRFFKRV

-60 TAMFILFCTII
+60 TALFILFCTII

-77 LLKKLLIKAM
+77 ILKKLLVKGM

-105 FNPLSIL
+105 LNPLSII
-112 MMLVFAVIVTLMS
+112 MMLLFAVIVTLMS

-139 QAGCETNLTCMFMA
+139 QAGRETNLTCMFMA
-153 GFRACKKALNPRNWP
+153 GFRACWKALNPRNWP
-168 IMLFILVLFPL
+168 IMVFILVLVPL
-179 TKILPL
+179 TKLLPL

-218 LMLFLVIY
+218 LILFLAVYI
-226 LFSINNFVLR
+226 FSINGFVLQ
-236 KESFFKSCTKSRK
+236 KESFFKSCSKSRK

-254 VVEVLLNLLI
+254 VIEVLLNMFLL
-264 LTAILN
+264 TVILN
-270 FAINSVSSII
+270 FTINSVSSII
-280 VVNWEE
+280 VVNGEE

-310 LRQILKSFVSPAIN
+310 LRQVLKSFLSPAIN

-371 LVIVGVITYRYAY
+371 LAIIGVMTYRYSY

-441 TIKRVTGRNIAIH
+441 TIKRVTGRNLAIH
-454 DITYEDL
+454 DVTYEDL
-461 SKIELGSWMPGEYE
+461 SKIELGPWMPGEYE
-475 HVKIATLREALELA
+475 HVHICTLREALELA
-489 KENGMSVQVE
+489 KENDMNVQVE
-499 LKGHPDDKNFE
+499 LKGHPADKNFE
-510 ENVLEVINSTGMH
+510 ENVIKVINETGMH
-523 DDVMV
+523 DNVM
-528 ICQDASRLERIMELD
+528 IIAQDASRLMRVMEID

-570 EESYVTP
+570 EETYVTP
-577 ELVRAMHEKGI
+577 ELVRAMHENGI

-633 SRACHILMHMI
+633 SRAAHILMHMI

>member
-1 MRLKRRIFFVINV
+1 M
-14 SEKGYLSVEKIDKVF
+14 EKIDKVF
-29 LLVKNHISDYF
+29 LILRRRITEYF
-40 QNFGKFFKRV
+40 QGFGRFFKRV

-60 TAMFILFCTII
+60 TALFILFCTII

-77 LLKKLLIKAM
+77 ILKKLLVKAM

-105 FNPLSIL
+105 LNPLSII
-112 MMLVFAVIVTLMS
+112 MMLLFAVIVTLMS

-139 QAGCETNLTCMFMA
+139 QAGRETNLTCMFMA
-153 GFRACKKALNPRNWP
+153 GFRACWKALNPRNWP
-168 IMLFILVLFPL
+168 IMVFILVLVPL
-179 TKILPL
+179 TKLLPL

-218 LMLFLVIY
+218 LILFLAVYI
-226 LFSINNFVLR
+226 FSINGFVLQ
-236 KESFFKSCTKSRK
+236 KESFFKSCSKSRK

-254 VVEVLLNLLI
+254 VIEVLLNMFLL
-264 LTAILN
+264 TVILN
-270 FAINSVSSII
+270 FTINSVSSII
-280 VVNWEE
+280 VVNGEE

-310 LRQILKSFVSPAIN
+310 LRQVLKSFLSPAIN

-371 LVIVGVITYRYAY
+371 LAIIGVMTYRYSY

-441 TIKRVTGRNIAIH
+441 TIKRVTGRNLAIH
-454 DITYEDL
+454 DVTYEDL
-461 SKIELGSWMPGEYE
+461 SKIELGPWMPGEYE
-475 HVKIATLREALELA
+475 HVHICTLREALELA
-489 KENGMSVQVE
+489 KENDMNVQVE
-499 LKGHPDDKNFE
+499 LKGHPADKNFE
-510 ENVLEVINSTGMH
+510 ENIIKVINETGMH
-523 DDVMV
+523 DNVM
-528 ICQDASRLERIMELD
+528 IIAQDASRLMRVMEID

-570 EESYVTP
+570 EETYVTP

-608 VDVIGTDNPMLINN
+608 VDVIGTDNPILINN

-633 SRACHILMHMI
+633 SRAAHILMHMI

>member
-1 MRLKRRIFFVINV
+1 M
-14 SEKGYLSVEKIDKVF
+14 EKIDKVF
-29 LLVKNHISDYF
+29 MILKRRVAELF
-40 QNFGKFFKRV
+40 QSFGQFFKRV

-60 TAMFILFCTII
+60 TALFIIFCTII
-71 TAATTS
+71 NAAATS
-77 LLKKLLIKAM
+77 LLKKLLVKAM
-87 MLVSGVTYIAPVN
+87 MLVSGETYIAPVN
-100 LKQVL
+100 LNKVL
-105 FNPLSIL
+105 LNPLSII
-112 MMLVFAVIVTLMS
+112 MMLIFAVIVTLMS

-153 GFRACKKALNPRNWP
+153 GFRACWKALNPRNWP
-168 IMLFILVLFPL
+168 IMIFILVLFPL
-179 TKILPL
+179 TKLLPL
-185 SGSTFKLILPGF
+185 SGSTFKLVLPGF

-208 NVLYYVLYWV
+208 NILYIVLYWV
-218 LMLFLVIY
+218 LILFLAVYI
-226 LFSINNFVLR
+226 FSVNGFVLQ
-236 KESFFKSCTKSRK
+236 KESFFKSCSKSRK

-254 VVEVLLNLLI
+254 VIEVLFNMFLL
-264 LTAILN
+264 TVILN
-270 FAINSVSSII
+270 FAINSISSIL
-280 VVNWEE
+280 VVNGEE
-286 LMSFMRRTGNVVA
+286 LMSFVRRTGNVVA

-310 LRQILKSFVSPAIN
+310 LRQVLKSFLSPAIN

-344 VSSEVHELKEYSM
+344 VSSEVHQLKNFSM
-357 KRTVAF
+357 KRTIAF
-363 VVSLAVVS
+363 VVSVAIVS
-371 LVIVGVITYRYAY
+371 LGIIGFMTYRYSY

-416 SENLKWIEL
+416 SENLEWIEL

-441 TIKRVTGRNIAIH
+441 TIKRVTGRNLAIH
-454 DITYEDL
+454 DVTYEDL
-461 SKIELGSWMPGEYE
+461 SKIELGPWMPGEYE
-475 HVKIATLREALELA
+475 HVHICTLREALELA
-489 KENGMSVQVE
+489 KENDMNVQVE
-499 LKGHPDDKNFE
+499 LKGHPADKNFE
-510 ENVLEVINSTGMH
+510 ENVLAVINETGMH
-523 DDVMV
+523 DNVMV
-528 ICQDASRLERIMELD
+528 IAQDASRLKRIMELD

-633 SRACHILMHMI
+633 SRAVHILMHMI
-644 ANMDK
+644 ATMDK

>member
-1 MRLKRRIFFVINV
+1 M
-14 SEKGYLSVEKIDKVF
+14 EKIDKVF
-29 LLVKNHISDYF
+29 AILKRHVADYF
-40 QNFGKFFKRV
+40 QGFGHFFKRV
-50 LLLFTQDYVE
+50 LLLFTQDYIE
-60 TAMFILFCTII
+60 TALFILFCTII
-71 TAATTS
+71 TASATS
-77 LLKKLLIKAM
+77 ILKKLLVKAM

-112 MMLVFAVIVTLMS
+112 MMLIFAVIVTLMS

-153 GFRACKKALNPRNWP
+153 GFRACKKALHPRNWP
-168 IMLFILVLFPL
+168 IMIFILVLFPL
-179 TKILPL
+179 TKLLPL
-185 SGSTFKLILPGF
+185 SGSTFKIILPGF

-208 NVLYYVLYWV
+208 NVLYIVLYWV
-218 LMLFLVIY
+218 LILFLAVYI
-226 LFSINNFVLR
+226 FSVNGFVQQ
-236 KESFFKSCTKSRK
+236 KDSFFKSCSKSRK

-254 VVEVLLNLLI
+254 VIEVLLNMFI
-264 LTAILN
+264 LTLILN
-270 FAINSVSSII
+270 FAINSVSSIL
-280 VVNWEE
+280 VVNSEE
-286 LMSFMRRTGNVVA
+286 LMSFLRRTGNVVA

-310 LRQILKSFVSPAIN
+310 LRQILKSFLSPAIN

-344 VSSEVHELKEYSM
+344 VSNEVHQLKQYSM

-363 VVSLAVVS
+363 VVSLAVLS
-371 LVIVGVITYRYAY
+371 LIIIGAMTYRYSY

-441 TIKRVTGRNIAIH
+441 TIKRVTGRNLAIH
-454 DITYEDL
+454 DVTYEEL
-461 SKIELGSWMPGEYE
+461 SRIELGPWMPGEYE
-475 HVKIATLREALELA
+475 HVHICTLREALELA
-489 KENGMSVQVE
+489 KENDMNVQVE
-499 LKGHPDDKNFE
+499 LKGHADDKNFE
-510 ENVLEVINSTGMH
+510 ENVLAVINETGMH
-523 DDVMV
+523 DNVMV
-528 ICQDASRLERIMELD
+528 ICQDASRLQRIMELD

-633 SRACHILMHMI
+633 ARAAHILMHMI

>member
-1 MRLKRRIFFVINV
+1 M
-14 SEKGYLSVEKIDKVF
+14 EKIDKVF
-29 LLVKNHISDYF
+29 AILKRHVADYF
-40 QNFGKFFKRV
+40 QGFGHFFKRV

-60 TAMFILFCTII
+60 TALFILFCTII
-71 TAATTS
+71 TASATS
-77 LLKKLLIKAM
+77 ILKKLLVKAM

-112 MMLVFAVIVTLMS
+112 MMLIFAVIVTLMS

-153 GFRACKKALNPRNWP
+153 GFRACKKALHPRNWP
-168 IMLFILVLFPL
+168 IMIFILVLFPL
-179 TKILPL
+179 TKLLPL
-185 SGSTFKLILPGF
+185 SGSTFKIILPGF

-208 NVLYYVLYWV
+208 NVLYIVLYWV
-218 LMLFLVIY
+218 LILFLAVYI
-226 LFSINNFVLR
+226 FSVNGFVLQ
-236 KESFFKSCTKSRK
+236 KDSFFKSCSKSRK

-254 VVEVLLNLLI
+254 VIEVLLNMFI
-264 LTAILN
+264 LTLILN
-270 FAINSVSSII
+270 FAINSVSSIL
-280 VVNWEE
+280 VVNSEE
-286 LMSFMRRTGNVVA
+286 LMSFLRRTGNVVA

-310 LRQILKSFVSPAIN
+310 LRQILKSFLSPAIN

-344 VSSEVHELKEYSM
+344 VSNEVHQLKQYSM

-363 VVSLAVVS
+363 VVSLAVLS
-371 LVIVGVITYRYAY
+371 LIIIGAMTYRYSY

-454 DITYEDL
+454 DVTYEEL
-461 SKIELGSWMPGEYE
+461 SMIELGPWMPGEYE
-475 HVKIATLREALELA
+475 HVHICTLREALELA
-489 KENGMSVQVE
+489 KENDMNVQVE
-499 LKGHPDDKNFE
+499 LKGHADDKNFE
-510 ENVLEVINSTGMH
+510 ENVLAVINETGMH
-523 DDVMV
+523 DNVMV
-528 ICQDASRLERIMELD
+528 ICQDASRLQRIMELD

-633 SRACHILMHMI
+633 ARAAHILMHMI

>member
-1 MRLKRRIFFVINV
+1 M
-14 SEKGYLSVEKIDKVF
+14 EKIDKVF
-29 LLVKNHISDYF
+29 AILKRRVAEYF
-40 QNFGKFFKRV
+40 QGFGHFFKRV

-60 TAMFILFCTII
+60 TALFVLFCTII
-71 TAATTS
+71 TASATS
-77 LLKKLLIKAM
+77 ILKKLLVKAM

-112 MMLVFAVIVTLMS
+112 MMLIFAVIVTLMS

-153 GFRACKKALNPRNWP
+153 GFRACKKALHPRNWP
-168 IMLFILVLFPL
+168 IMIFILVLFPL
-179 TKILPL
+179 TKLLPL

-202 DYTKWL
+202 DYTRWL
-208 NVLYYVLYWV
+208 NVLYIVLYWV
-218 LMLFLVIY
+218 LILFLAVYI
-226 LFSINNFVLR
+226 FSVNGFVLQ
-236 KESFFKSCTKSRK
+236 KDSFFKSCSKSRK

-254 VVEVLLNLLI
+254 VIEVLLNMFI
-264 LTAILN
+264 LTLILN
-270 FAINSVSSII
+270 FAINSVSSIL
-280 VVNWEE
+280 VVNSEE
-286 LMSFMRRTGNVVA
+286 LMSFLRRTGNVVA

-310 LRQILKSFVSPAIN
+310 LRQILKSFLSPAIN

-344 VSSEVHELKEYSM
+344 VSNEVHQLKQYSL

-363 VVSLAVVS
+363 VVSLAVLS
-371 LVIVGVITYRYAY
+371 LIIIGAMTYRYSY

-441 TIKRVTGRNIAIH
+441 TIKRVTGRNLAIH
-454 DITYEDL
+454 DITYEEL
-461 SKIELGSWMPGEYE
+461 SRIELGPWMPGEYE
-475 HVKIATLREALELA
+475 HVHICTLREALELA
-489 KENGMSVQVE
+489 KENDMNVQVE
-499 LKGHPDDKNFE
+499 LKGHAADKNFE
-510 ENVLEVINSTGMH
+510 ENVIAVINETGMH
-523 DDVMV
+523 DNVM
-528 ICQDASRLERIMELD
+528 IIAQDASRLQRVMEID

-633 SRACHILMHMI
+633 ARVAHILMHMI

>member
-1 MRLKRRIFFVINV
+1 M
-14 SEKGYLSVEKIDKVF
+14 EKIDKVF
-29 LLVKNHISDYF
+29 LILRRSIAEYF
-40 QNFGKFFKRV
+40 QGFGRFFKRV

-60 TAMFILFCTII
+60 TALFILFCTII

-77 LLKKLLIKAM
+77 ILKKLLVKAM

-105 FNPLSIL
+105 LNPLSII
-112 MMLVFAVIVTLMS
+112 MMLLFAVIVTLMS

-139 QAGCETNLTCMFMA
+139 QAGRETNLTCMFMA
-153 GFRACKKALNPRNWP
+153 GFRACWKALNPRNWP
-168 IMLFILVLFPL
+168 IMVFILVLVPL
-179 TKILPL
+179 TKLLPL

-218 LMLFLVIY
+218 LILFLAVYI
-226 LFSINNFVLR
+226 FSINGFVLQ
-236 KESFFKSCTKSRK
+236 KESFFKSCSKSRK

-254 VVEVLLNLLI
+254 VIEVLLNMFLL
-264 LTAILN
+264 TVILN

-280 VVNWEE
+280 VVNGEE

-310 LRQILKSFVSPAIN
+310 LRQVLKSFLSPAIN

-371 LVIVGVITYRYAY
+371 LAIIGVMTYRYSY

-441 TIKRVTGRNIAIH
+441 TIKRVTGRNLAIH
-454 DITYEDL
+454 DVTYEDL
-461 SKIELGSWMPGEYE
+461 SKIELGPWMPGEYE
-475 HVKIATLREALELA
+475 HVHICTLREALELA
-489 KENGMSVQVE
+489 KENDMNVQVE
-499 LKGHPDDKNFE
+499 LKGHPADKNFE
-510 ENVLEVINSTGMH
+510 ENVIKVINETGMH
-523 DDVMV
+523 DNVM
-528 ICQDASRLERIMELD
+528 IIAQDASRLMRVMEID

-570 EESYVTP
+570 EETYVTP

-633 SRACHILMHMI
+633 SRAAHILMHMI

>member
-1 MRLKRRIFFVINV
+1 MKRRIFIHIDRFPG
-14 SEKGYLSVEKIDKVF
+14 KGIRMEKIDKVF
-29 LLVKNHISDYF
+29 LILRRRITEYF
-40 QNFGKFFKRV
+40 QGFGRFFKRV

-60 TAMFILFCTII
+60 TALFILFCTII

-77 LLKKLLIKAM
+77 ILKKLLVKAM

-105 FNPLSIL
+105 LNPLSII
-112 MMLVFAVIVTLMS
+112 MMLLFAVIVTLMS

-139 QAGCETNLTCMFMA
+139 QAGRETNLTCMFMA
-153 GFRACKKALNPRNWP
+153 GFRACWKALNPRNWP
-168 IMLFILVLFPL
+168 IMVFILVLVPL
-179 TKILPL
+179 TKLLPL

-218 LMLFLVIY
+218 LILFLAVYI
-226 LFSINNFVLR
+226 FSINGFVLQ
-236 KESFFKSCTKSRK
+236 KESFFKSCSKSRK

-254 VVEVLLNLLI
+254 VIEVLLNMFLL
-264 LTAILN
+264 TVILN

-280 VVNWEE
+280 VVNGEE

-310 LRQILKSFVSPAIN
+310 LRQVLKSFLSPAIN

-371 LVIVGVITYRYAY
+371 LAIIGVMTYRYSY

-441 TIKRVTGRNIAIH
+441 TIKRVTGRNLAIH
-454 DITYEDL
+454 DVTYEDL
-461 SKIELGSWMPGEYE
+461 SKIELGPWMPGEYE
-475 HVKIATLREALELA
+475 HVHICTLREALELA
-489 KENGMSVQVE
+489 KENDMNVQVE
-499 LKGHPDDKNFE
+499 LKGHPADKNFE
-510 ENVLEVINSTGMH
+510 ENVIKVINETGMH
-523 DDVMV
+523 DNVM
-528 ICQDASRLERIMELD
+528 IIAQDASRLMRVMEID

-570 EESYVTP
+570 EETYVTP

-633 SRACHILMHMI
+633 SRAAHILMHMI

>member
-1 MRLKRRIFFVINV
+1 M
-14 SEKGYLSVEKIDKVF
+14 EKIDKVF
-29 LLVKNHISDYF
+29 LLLKNRIVEYF
-40 QNFGKFFKRV
+40 QGFGRFFKRV

-60 TAMFILFCTII
+60 TALFILFCTII

-77 LLKKLLIKAM
+77 ILKRLLVKAM

-100 LKQVL
+100 LTHVL
-105 FNPLSIL
+105 LNPLSII
-112 MMLVFAVIVTLMS
+112 MMLIFAVVVTLLS

-139 QAGCETNLTCMFMA
+139 QAGYETNLTCMFMA
-153 GFRACKKALNPRNWP
+153 GFRACRKALNPRNWP
-168 IMLFILVLFPL
+168 IMVFILVLVPL
-179 TKILPL
+179 TKLLPL

-218 LMLFLVIY
+218 LILFLAVYI
-226 LFSINNFVLR
+226 FSINGFVLQ
-236 KESFFKSCTKSRK
+236 KESFFKSCSKSRK

-254 VVEVLLNLLI
+254 VIEVIFNMFLL
-264 LTAILN
+264 TVILN
-270 FAINSVSSII
+270 FTINSISSIL
-280 VVNWEE
+280 VVNGEE
-286 LMSFMRRTGNVVA
+286 LMSFVRRTGNVVA

-310 LRQILKSFVSPAIN
+310 LRQILKSFLSPAIN

-332 YKFLDDKTKKET
+332 YKFMDDKTKKET
-344 VSSEVHELKEYSM
+344 VSAEVRELKHFSM

-371 LVIVGVITYRYAY
+371 IAIIGVMTYRYSY

-441 TIKRVTGRNIAIH
+441 TIKRVTGRNLAIH
-454 DITYEDL
+454 DVTYEDL
-461 SKIELGSWMPGEYE
+461 SKIELGPWMPGEYE
-475 HVKIATLREALELA
+475 HVHICTLREALELA
-489 KENGMSVQVE
+489 KENDMNVQVE
-499 LKGHPDDKNFE
+499 LKGHPADKNFE
-510 ENVLEVINSTGMH
+510 ENVINVINETGMH
-523 DDVMV
+523 DNVM
-528 ICQDASRLERIMELD
+528 IIAQDASRLMRVMEID

-570 EESYVTP
+570 EETYVTP

-588 KVFCWTVDLD
+588 KVFCWTVDID

-633 SRACHILMHMI
+633 SRIAHILMHMI

>member
-1 MRLKRRIFFVINV
+1 M
-14 SEKGYLSVEKIDKVF
+14 EKIDKVF
-29 LLVKNHISDYF
+29 AILKRRVAEYF
-40 QNFGKFFKRV
+40 QGFGHFFKRV

-60 TAMFILFCTII
+60 TALFILFCTII
-71 TAATTS
+71 TASATS
-77 LLKKLLIKAM
+77 ILKKLLVKAM

-105 FNPLSIL
+105 LNPLSIL
-112 MMLVFAVIVTLMS
+112 MMLIFAVIVTLMS

-153 GFRACKKALNPRNWP
+153 GFRACKKALHPRNWP
-168 IMLFILVLFPL
+168 IMIFILVLFPL
-179 TKILPL
+179 TKLLPL

-208 NVLYYVLYWV
+208 NVLYIVLYWV
-218 LMLFLVIY
+218 LILFLAVYI
-226 LFSINNFVLR
+226 FSVNGFVLQ
-236 KESFFKSCTKSRK
+236 KDSFFKSCSKSRK

-254 VVEVLLNLLI
+254 VIEVLLNMFI
-264 LTAILN
+264 LTLILN
-270 FAINSVSSII
+270 FAINSVSSIL
-280 VVNWEE
+280 VVNSEE
-286 LMSFMRRTGNVVA
+286 LMSFLRRTGNVVA

-310 LRQILKSFVSPAIN
+310 LRQILKSFLSPAIN

-344 VSSEVHELKEYSM
+344 VSNEVHQLKQYSM

-363 VVSLAVVS
+363 VVSLAVLS
-371 LVIVGVITYRYAY
+371 LIIIGAMTYRYSY

-441 TIKRVTGRNIAIH
+441 TIKRVTGRNLAIH
-454 DITYEDL
+454 DITYEEL
-461 SKIELGSWMPGEYE
+461 SRIELGPWMPGEYE
-475 HVKIATLREALELA
+475 HVHICTLREALELA
-489 KENGMSVQVE
+489 KENGMNVQVE
-499 LKGHPDDKNFE
+499 LKGHADDKNFE
-510 ENVLEVINSTGMH
+510 ENVLAVINETGMH

-528 ICQDASRLERIMELD
+528 ICQDASRLQRIMELD

-633 SRACHILMHMI
+633 ARAAHILMHMI

>member
-1 MRLKRRIFFVINV
+1 M
-14 SEKGYLSVEKIDKVF
+14 EKIDKVF
-29 LLVKNHISDYF
+29 LILRRRITEYF
-40 QNFGKFFKRV
+40 QGFGRFFKRV

-60 TAMFILFCTII
+60 TALFILFCTII

-77 LLKKLLIKAM
+77 ILKKLLVKAM

-105 FNPLSIL
+105 LNPLSII
-112 MMLVFAVIVTLMS
+112 MMLLFAVIVTLMS

-139 QAGCETNLTCMFMA
+139 QAGRETNLTCMFMA
-153 GFRACKKALNPRNWP
+153 GFRACWKALNPRNWP
-168 IMLFILVLFPL
+168 IMVFILVLVPL
-179 TKILPL
+179 TKLLPL

-218 LMLFLVIY
+218 LILFLAVYI
-226 LFSINNFVLR
+226 FSINGFVLQ
-236 KESFFKSCTKSRK
+236 KESFFKSCSKSRK

-254 VVEVLLNLLI
+254 VIEVLLNMFLL
-264 LTAILN
+264 TVILN

-280 VVNWEE
+280 VVNGEE

-310 LRQILKSFVSPAIN
+310 LRQVLKSFLSPAIN

-371 LVIVGVITYRYAY
+371 LAIIGVMTYRYSY

-441 TIKRVTGRNIAIH
+441 TIKRVTGRNLAIH
-454 DITYEDL
+454 DATYEDL
-461 SKIELGSWMPGEYE
+461 SKIELGPWMPGEYE
-475 HVKIATLREALELA
+475 HVHICTLREALELA
-489 KENGMSVQVE
+489 KENDMNVQVE
-499 LKGHPDDKNFE
+499 LKGHPADKNFE
-510 ENVLEVINSTGMH
+510 ENVIKVINETGMH
-523 DDVMV
+523 DNVM
-528 ICQDASRLERIMELD
+528 IISQDASRLMRVMEID

-570 EESYVTP
+570 EETYVTP

-633 SRACHILMHMI
+633 SRAAHILMHMI

>member
-1 MRLKRRIFFVINV
+1 M
-14 SEKGYLSVEKIDKVF
+14 EKIDKVF
-29 LLVKNHISDYF
+29 LILRRRITEYF
-40 QNFGKFFKRV
+40 QGFGRFFKRV

-60 TAMFILFCTII
+60 TALFILFCTII

-77 LLKKLLIKAM
+77 ILKKLLVKAM

-105 FNPLSIL
+105 LNPLSII
-112 MMLVFAVIVTLMS
+112 MMLLFAVIVTLMS

-139 QAGCETNLTCMFMA
+139 QAGRETNLTCMFMA
-153 GFRACKKALNPRNWP
+153 GFRACWKALNPRNWP
-168 IMLFILVLFPL
+168 IMVFILVLVPL
-179 TKILPL
+179 TKLLPL

-218 LMLFLVIY
+218 LILFLAVYI
-226 LFSINNFVLR
+226 FSINGFVLQ
-236 KESFFKSCTKSRK
+236 KESFFKSCSKSRK
-249 LCKGH
+249 LCKGR
-254 VVEVLLNLLI
+254 VIEVLLNMFLL
-264 LTAILN
+264 TVILN
-270 FAINSVSSII
+270 FTINSVSSII
-280 VVNWEE
+280 VVNGEE

-310 LRQILKSFVSPAIN
+310 LRQVLKSFLSPAIN

-371 LVIVGVITYRYAY
+371 LAIIGVMTYRYSY

-441 TIKRVTGRNIAIH
+441 TIKRVTGRNLAIH
-454 DITYEDL
+454 DATYEDL
-461 SKIELGSWMPGEYE
+461 SKIELGPWMPGEYE
-475 HVKIATLREALELA
+475 HVHICTLREALELA
-489 KENGMSVQVE
+489 KENDMNVQVE
-499 LKGHPDDKNFE
+499 LKGHPADKNFE
-510 ENVLEVINSTGMH
+510 ENVIKVINETGMH
-523 DDVMV
+523 DNVM
-528 ICQDASRLERIMELD
+528 IIAQDASRLMRVMEID

-570 EESYVTP
+570 EETYVTP

-633 SRACHILMHMI
+633 SRAAHILMHMI